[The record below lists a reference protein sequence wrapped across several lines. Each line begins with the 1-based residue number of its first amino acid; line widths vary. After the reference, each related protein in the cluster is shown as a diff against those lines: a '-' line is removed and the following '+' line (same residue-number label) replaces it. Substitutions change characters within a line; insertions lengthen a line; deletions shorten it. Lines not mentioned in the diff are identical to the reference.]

1 VTTRQ
6 RLLRIFDLLLSHF
19 GQRHWWPGE
28 TALEIAVGAILTQN
42 TSWKN
47 VEKAIVNLKSREM
60 LDVRALYN
68 IDAGALGDTIRSAGF
83 FNIKAKRLKNF
94 IAFVE
99 EGFGGKV
106 ENLSEVE
113 TGALRRKLLGV
124 NGIGYETADSI
135 ILYALNKP
143 IFVVDAYTR
152 RFLTNHGLFTGNGD
166 YNEIQRYFTTN
177 LPLDSYLFNEFHAL
191 LVCLGQ
197 RNCRKTPA
205 CDRCVLEKV

>member
-1 VTTRQ
+1 MTTRQ